1 MDVKR
6 EQPET
11 SSESPTPSHAAPAMP
26 NFTRPRH
33 GFYHTVDSALASLS
47 QLGITPDRVTVRKKG
62 LGWKRGRVVEQELVP
77 EGDALTPESTVELK
91 VEGEGLFDYLPT
103 GMREASREGE
113 FGTEQ
118 LASLFD
124 DAVEKAAFY
133 VRQGGL
139 YFDLRPENKVGYER
153 WIRLFG
159 IDHEEWPEGVRY
171 RLALLLPAL
180 HRGAGREEGLR
191 LALKVLLGLDV
202 VSLGR
207 CRRLTRLAEDERS
220 LFGGRASRLGTELVI
235 GEGLE
240 DEATVDITLGPVSL
254 EAYSEHTSAGGQRLI
269 AQALRL
275 ALPYHLN
282 YALGWVV
289 GDTSRAPRLGEE
301 TENSVLGVNTHLG
314 RH

>member
-1 MDVKR
+1 MGVKR

-11 SSESPTPSHAAPAMP
+11 SRERAAPPHAAPAMP
-26 NFTRPRH
+26 DFTRPRH

-62 LGWKRGRVVEQELVP
+62 LGWKRGRVVEQKP
-77 EGDALTPESTVELK
+77 AAGDALTPESTIELK

-118 LASLFD
+118 LTSIFD

-159 IDHEEWPEGVRY
+159 IDHVEWPEEVRY
-171 RLALLLPAL
+171 RLAVLLPAL
-180 HRGAGREEGLR
+180 HRVAGREEGLR

-207 CRRLTRLAEDERS
+207 SRRLTPLAEGERS
-220 LFGGRASRLGTELVI
+220 RFGGRASRLGTELVI

-254 EAYSEHTSAGGQRLI
+254 DAYNEHTSAGGQRLI
-269 AQALRL
+269 ARALRL

-282 YALGWVV
+282 YALRWVV

>member
-6 EQPET
+6 EQPKT
-11 SSESPTPSHAAPAMP
+11 SRASPTPSHAAPAMP

-47 QLGITPDRVTVRKKG
+47 QLGVTPDRVTVSKKG
-62 LGWKRGRVVEQELVP
+62 LGWKRGRVVEQELEP
-77 EGDALTPESTVELK
+77 EGGAPTPESAVELK

-159 IDHEEWPEGVRY
+159 LDPEEWPGEVRY
-171 RLALLLPAL
+171 RLAVLLPAL
-180 HRGAGREEGLR
+180 HRVAGRREGVE
-191 LALKVLLGLDV
+191 LALEVLLGLKV
-202 VSLGR
+202 ISFGR
-207 CRRLTRLAEDERS
+207 SRRLTPFVQDERS

-240 DEATVDITLGPVSL
+240 DEATVNITLGPVSL
-254 EAYSEHTSAGGQRLI
+254 DAYNEHTSAGGQHLI
-269 AQALRL
+269 AKALRL

-282 YALGWVV
+282 YTLGWVV
-289 GDTSRAPRLGEE
+289 GDTSRAPRLGEQP
-301 TENSVLGVNTHLG
+301 ENSVLGVNTHLG
-314 RH
+314 SH